1 MYLTQHLYLLLFW
14 AMFYT
19 IHSVLASLS
28 VKHWIGLF
36 LPYIFKFYRLFY
48 NFIAI
53 TSLVGVLIFKVSIP
67 VILLIDTPFWLRVI
81 SVTFLVSGIIVMILA
96 FNNYPLTEFIGFK
109 REQEAFSKLSIQGI
123 NQWVRHP
130 LYSGILLGIIGFVFW
145 EISLRGVI
153 SAFALLIY
161 LVIGIYLEE
170 QKLIA
175 VFGEEYIQYQKRVKK
190 LIPKVW

>member
-1 MYLTQHLYLLLFW
+1 
-14 AMFYT
+14 MFYT

-48 NFIAI
+48 NFISI
-53 TSLVGVLIFKVSIP
+53 TSLVGVLIFQVSIP

-81 SVTFLVSGIIVMILA
+81 SVIFLVSGIIVMILA

-161 LVIGIYLEE
+161 VVIGIYLEE
-170 QKLIA
+170 QKLVA